1 MLRRHMMA
9 IKRYW
14 VELDHFGGIE
24 TIEHPQGE
32 WVKYEDYEAEM
43 ANLKRAW
50 RIIDEYLEGNLPE
63 KAK

>member
-1 MLRRHMMA
+1 MA
-9 IKRYW
+9 IKRYEETPW
-14 VELDHFGGIE
+14 GGMEHNDH
-24 TIEHPQGE
+24 HGE

>member
-1 MLRRHMMA
+1 MMA

-43 ANLKRAW
+43 ANIKRAW
-50 RIIDEYLEGNLPE
+50 RTIDEYLEGNLP
-63 KAK
+63 